1 MQKYLFVRNFVVA
14 QKITIKFEQILY
26 CYGWGFKF
34 YAKDSDLAH
43 QTFRPKA
50 TFIIIQIKE
59 LSAIHFSVTQIDKT
73 QAVGKQQVQTK
84 YSLSSN

>member
-1 MQKYLFVRNFVVA
+1 MA
-14 QKITIKFEQILY
+14 QKITIKFELILY
-26 CYGWGFKF
+26 CYGWGFNF

-73 QAVGKQQVQTK
+73 QTVGKQHVQTK
-84 YSLSSN
+84 YSSPSTYAIIVSQKNIA